1 VAKRTVERLESGQVA
16 THLSGFLGVCR
27 ALGLLDRF
35 ESLVPEPVPG
45 PVAQL
50 QLQGKTRKRASR
62 TQPAP
67 HAKTKWTWGDHS

>member
-1 VAKRTVERLESGQVA
+1 MAKRTVERLESGQVA
-16 THLSGFLGVCR
+16 THLSGFLRVCR

-35 ESLVPEPVPG
+35 DTLVPAPVPS

-62 TQPAP
+62 KPAP
-67 HAKTKWTWGDHS
+67 QAKRKWTWGDHS